1 MDVTVVEGKASK
13 DEGTGEAADEEME
26 IGRDDDVE
34 VEEAGEA
41 RVVLSSD
48 VKV

>member
-13 DEGTGEAADEEME
+13 DEGTGEAEEME